1 VRAVAATRLL
11 SLGRRGKPRVISD
24 NPTPADPDLGE
35 GIDGPA
41 LIVIERGEAGLA
53 DLRNN
58 SIARW
63 IAAGAAWKTL
73 QLAAIYRSNSNRAS
87 GRRYSAVYGALVYRF
102 PELARADK
110 ATRSNAIWL
119 FERSERGDP
128 VMRWHQ
134 SLTQTERD
142 NWVHPTTLRR
152 HFERRFPSITA
163 KPARRRP
170 LRKPPRAWNR
180 QPLGEIS
187 REDLE
192 AIVTQL
198 ADQLSERNA
207 VIEDLNAVI
216 REREEEILKLKGELA
231 WEQIERQQLEKLLL
245 QRSAGS

>member
-1 VRAVAATRLL
+1 MAVTRLP

-24 NPTPADPDLGE
+24 NPTPADPDFGE

-41 LIVIERGEAGLA
+41 LIVIESGEAGLA

-58 SIARW
+58 LMARW

-73 QLAAIYRSNSNRAS
+73 QLIAIYRSNSNRAS

-128 VMRWHQ
+128 VRRWYQ
-134 SLTQTERD
+134 CLTQTERD
-142 NWVHPTTLRR
+142 KWVHPTTLRR

-163 KPARRRP
+163 KPTRRRP
-170 LRKPPRAWNR
+170 PRKPPREWNR
-180 QPLGEIS
+180 PSLGEAS
-187 REDLE
+187 RADLE
-192 AIVTQL
+192 ALVAQL
-198 ADQLSERNA
+198 ADQLLERN
-207 VIEDLNAVI
+207 VEIEDLNAVI
-216 REREEEILKLKGELA
+216 RERDEEILKLKGELA
-231 WEQIERQQLEKLLL
+231 WEHIERQLLEKLLL
-245 QRSAGS
+245 QQSAGS